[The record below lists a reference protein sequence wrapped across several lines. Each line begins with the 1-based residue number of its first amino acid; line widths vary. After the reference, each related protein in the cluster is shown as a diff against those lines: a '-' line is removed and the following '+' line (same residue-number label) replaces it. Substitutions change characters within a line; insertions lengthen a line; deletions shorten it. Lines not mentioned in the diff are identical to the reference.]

1 MSVIADFQVRS
12 SFPSVIP
19 PSISTGVQYF
29 TGILSGRIGFQST
42 SPSATSAAG
51 QLLIPGNNAL
61 NGQMFDVRANGDFGS
76 DTGDPSGTV
85 TIQLFANIGSVASP
99 NYVSIATTGAVTPGF
114 ASAESWSI
122 VASLQGTTNSGIVG
136 GTYNAIVDGAVV
148 GSADQNI
155 SSTLSGIN
163 FSNLIPFGLVVGVKF
178 GTGDLTNAARLYQFQ
193 ITQPD

>member
-12 SFPSVIP
+12 ASPSVIP
-19 PSISTGVQYF
+19 SSTSTAVQYF
-29 TGILSGRIGFQST
+29 TRTLSGRIGFQST
-42 SPSATSAAG
+42 APSATSAAG
-51 QLLIPGNNAL
+51 QLLVPGNNAL

-76 DTGDPSGTV
+76 DSGDPSGTV

-99 NYVSIATTGAVTPGF
+99 NYISLATTGVITPGY

-136 GTYNAIVDGAVV
+136 GTYTAIVDGAVV
-148 GSADQNI
+148 GTADQNI
-155 SSTLSGIN
+155 SSTLNNIN
-163 FSNLIPFGLVVGVKF
+163 FSNLIPFGFVVGVQF
-178 GTGDLTNAARLYQFQ
+178 GTGDLTNKASLYQFQ